1 MTGGAKFPREER
13 HPPPRAEEALM
24 LRAELRMI
32 MAKMGSAVSSSS
44 LVSDIKDGL
53 MSLGPIHVSHIKRYP
68 AWVGY
73 LFTVLWLSRKESKIP
88 QQ

>member
-1 MTGGAKFPREER
+1 
-13 HPPPRAEEALM
+13 M
-24 LRAELRMI
+24 LRAELRLI
-32 MAKMGSAVSSSS
+32 RAKMGSAVSSPSP
-44 LVSDIKDGL
+44 SDIKDGL